1 MTNDVRTV
9 SADELRQ
16 MLDRQQP
23 VTILDV
29 RPDAERAEWGIPG
42 SVHIDAYERLRAGD
56 VHALDD
62 FDPPADTPV
71 VTVCA
76 AGRTSLIA
84 AELLMQRGVDVR
96 SLDGGMK
103 GWSLAWN
110 TAKVPIP
117 GGSAEV
123 IQVRRTGKGCLS
135 YLIGSAGQ
143 AAVIDPSVAP
153 AVYQELA
160 ARHGW
165 TITQVLDTHVH
176 ADHLSRARLLA
187 DATGAQLLLPAQ
199 ERVSYPF
206 APLHDG
212 DTLAIGAAELQALHT
227 PGHTAESMCYLLDD
241 RALCTGDTLFLASV
255 GRPDLEANADE
266 ASRRAGALHWSL
278 RRVLTLPSE
287 TLILPGHVSEPI
299 PFTDEPLVATLAEV
313 RVRVAFIEQDETSF
327 VETILSRIPPTP
339 PNHETIVA
347 ANETGVFPD
356 SEVTDLEAGA
366 NRCAVMV

>member
-1 MTNDVRTV
+1 MTNDVKTV
-9 SADELRQ
+9 TAAELRD

-29 RPDAERAEWGIPG
+29 RPEVERAEWAIPG
-42 SVHIDAYERLRAGD
+42 SLHIDAYEQLKAGD
-56 VHALDD
+56 AHALDA
-62 FDPPADTPV
+62 FDPPAEIPI

-84 AELLMQRGVDVR
+84 AELLVQRGVDVR
-96 SLDGGMK
+96 SLTGGMK

-110 TAKVPIP
+110 TARVRIP
-117 GGSAEV
+117 GSTAEV

-143 AAVIDPSVAP
+143 AAVIDPSVEP
-153 AVYQELA
+153 LVYQELA
-160 ARHGW
+160 ARAGW
-165 TITQVLDTHVH
+165 SITLVLDTHIH

-187 DATGAQLLLPAQ
+187 DATGAQLRLPAQ

-206 APLHDG
+206 TPLHDG
-212 DTLAIGAAELQALHT
+212 DTLAVGADELQALHT
-227 PGHTAESMCYLLDD
+227 PGHTTESMCYLLDG
-241 RALCTGDTLFLASV
+241 RALFTGDTLFLASV
-255 GRPDLEANADE
+255 GRPDLEASAGE
-266 ASRRAGALHWSL
+266 ASRRARALHRTL
-278 RRVLTLPSE
+278 RRLVELPAE

-299 PFTDEPLVATLAEV
+299 PFTGEPLVATLAEV
-313 RVRVAFIEQDETSF
+313 RARVALIEQDETSF

-339 PNHETIVA
+339 PNHQTIVA
-347 ANETGVFPD
+347 ANEAGVFPD
-356 SEVTDLEAGA
+356 SDVTDLEAGA

>member
-1 MTNDVRTV
+1 MTDDVKTI
-9 SADELRQ
+9 STAELRR
-16 MLDRQQP
+16 MLDQRQP

-29 RPDAERAEWGIPG
+29 RPDAEYAEWAIPG
-42 SVHIDAYERLRAGD
+42 SVHMDAYDQLRAGD
-56 VHALDD
+56 THALDG
-62 FDPPADTPV
+62 FDPPAGIPV

-84 AELLMQRGVDVR
+84 AELLRPRGVDVR
-96 SLDGGMK
+96 SLAGGMK

-110 TAKVPIP
+110 TAKVPSP

-135 YLIGSAGQ
+135 YLVGSGEQ
-143 AAVIDPSVAP
+143 AAVIDPSLEP

-160 ARHGW
+160 TQAGW
-165 TITQVLDTHVH
+165 TITLVLDTHVH

-187 DATGAQLLLPAQ
+187 DATGAQLRLSAQ

-206 APLHDG
+206 TPLHDG
-212 DTLAIGAAELQALHT
+212 DVLMVGAAELRALHT
-227 PGHTAESMCYLLDD
+227 PGHTAESMCYLLDG
-241 RALCTGDTLFLASV
+241 RALFTGDTLFLASV
-255 GRPDLEANADE
+255 GRPDLEAGADE
-266 ASRRAGALHWSL
+266 ASGRAHALYQTL
-278 RRVLTLPSE
+278 RRLLTLPPE

-313 RVRVAFIEQDETSF
+313 RARTPLIELDEMSF

-347 ANETGVFPD
+347 ANETGVFPER
-356 SEVTDLEAGA
+356 EVTELEAGA